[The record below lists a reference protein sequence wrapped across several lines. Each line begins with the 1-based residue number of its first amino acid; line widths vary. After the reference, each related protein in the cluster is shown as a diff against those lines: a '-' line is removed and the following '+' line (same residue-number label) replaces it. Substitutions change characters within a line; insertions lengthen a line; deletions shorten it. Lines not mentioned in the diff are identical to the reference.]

1 MKFINKNSFLNVL
14 KNYQSISCGQSNVS
28 KLLGYRNILKL
39 IVKELNDKKSKS
51 FFFFNF
57 HMGSAALIPP
67 IW

>member
-51 FFFFNF
+51 FFF
-57 HMGSAALIPP
+57 
-67 IW
+67 